1 MRARV
6 RVRVRARAWARGRV
20 RPVHAFLKGPPLGDS
35 ASKLETTS
43 AVEYSA
49 RSRRSNSEA
58 LLFAAS
64 GAHCLACGAT
74 VRGGGYARGRYRRTP
89 EQAAL
94 RLRCVRLRYVEGRHS
109 MATLRAAL
117 YGYVTCQHAASQ
129 ADRGKCGRRE
139 LQGARAAPAQRPGVR
154 SQKPARSADAATPS
168 SITARGNAPPG
179 NPTSKVP

>member
-1 MRARV
+1 MR
-6 RVRVRARAWARGRV
+6 
-20 RPVHAFLKGPPLGDS
+20 AFLKGPPLGDS
-35 ASKLETTS
+35 ASKLETIS

-94 RLRCVRLRYVEGRHS
+94 RLRCVRLKYVEGRYANPVRAARLRHS
-109 MATLRAAL
+109 MATLRVNTPLHEPLAERVA
-117 YGYVTCQHAASQ
+117 VESC
-129 ADRGKCGRRE
+129 KE
-139 LQGARAAPAQRPGVR
+139 LGQRPLRGQACGVR
-154 SQKPARSADAATPS
+154 
-168 SITARGNAPPG
+168 NLLEV
-179 NPTSKVP
+179 PTLPLRPR